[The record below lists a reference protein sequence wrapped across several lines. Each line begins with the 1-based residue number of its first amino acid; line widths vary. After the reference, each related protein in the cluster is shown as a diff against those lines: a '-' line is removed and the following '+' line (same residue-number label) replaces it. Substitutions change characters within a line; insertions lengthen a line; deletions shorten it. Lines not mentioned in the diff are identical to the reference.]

1 MNHIKT
7 LLTVALLLLLMFVF
21 TGADAMWGGGWI
33 LQRSIG
39 FNSNMSTPSGSAR
52 NTVLLS
58 ANYYTSIAGIGTG
71 DSIYTRG
78 VVWEDGT
85 AKHFGTTE
93 TNSDTTCLYF
103 DAFLGEYA
111 NVAIFMGGL
120 TGCTLRVEVEQSLSY
135 NKMTK
140 DSMYF
145 KNFGFFKTDTLFET
159 NDDTLVVPGVSVR
172 GDYNRQYNDNFQIT
186 APCVR
191 FIVHNL
197 GVGVGLTADTLM
209 FDFYVR
215 RNNNI
220 MGGSS
225 GRK

>member
-7 LLTVALLLLLMFVF
+7 LLTVALLLLLMFVC
-21 TGADAMWGGGWI
+21 TGAKFGGGWI

-58 ANYYTSIAGIGTG
+58 ANYYTYLCELATG
-71 DSIYTRG
+71 DSFYTKG
-78 VVWEDGT
+78 VMWEDGT
-85 AKHFGTTE
+85 AKNFSNDSA
-93 TNSDTTCLYF
+93 NSDTTCLYF

-111 NVAIFMGGL
+111 NVSAFMGGIV
-120 TGCTLRVEVEQSLSY
+120 GCTLRVEVEQALSY
-135 NKMTK
+135 NVMIT
-140 DSMYF
+140 DSIDF

-159 NDDTLVVPGVSVR
+159 NDDTLIVPGVSMR
-172 GDYNRQYNDNFQIT
+172 GDYNRQYNDYFQIT

-197 GVGVGLTADTLM
+197 GVGVGLSADTLM